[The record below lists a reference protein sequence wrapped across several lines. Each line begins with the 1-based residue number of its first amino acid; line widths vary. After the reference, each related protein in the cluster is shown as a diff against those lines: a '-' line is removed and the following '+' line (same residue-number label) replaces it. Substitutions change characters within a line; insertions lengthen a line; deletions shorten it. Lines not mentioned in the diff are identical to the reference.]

1 MRIDTILDAVEERLK
16 ADELF
21 SNINI
26 IKAYPCSAAPSRLSR
41 ETLALGLD
49 EIKVTPASVDD
60 INKTGE
66 ISVFADIFI
75 PLKTTSSRA
84 FEILTALCSCMD
96 DFNVLSVSAQRIAV
110 DRDTASYVL
119 KTVFTFRDEIEV
131 I

>member
-26 IKAYPCSAAPSRLSR
+26 IKAYPCS
-41 ETLALGLD
+41 
-49 EIKVTPASVDD
+49 
-60 INKTGE
+60 INKAGE
-66 ISVFADIFI
+66 ISVFADIFV
-75 PLKTTSSRA
+75 PLKTPSERA
-84 FEILTALCSCMD
+84 FEILTAICSCMG